1 MVCFQETSQTRAAVR
16 EVKVLQSC
24 QLYPAK
30 SNSGLRET
38 CQISA
43 AGSAG
48 DRKLQADHADEI
60 GSTTCCS
67 CVTSRTTRERQI
79 PVGTRESDTTFP
91 MIFCQKKK
99 IEQMFMLESLRPCQH
114 PVVQP
119 WRVIL
124 SAINHPG
131 SSALATAL
139 APSMVCDTLDINHP
153 GLGYL
158 RRA

>member
-16 EVKVLQSC
+16 EVKELQSC

-60 GSTTCCS
+60 GSTTCHFKDYARAPN
-67 CVTSRTTRERQI
+67 TSRN
-79 PVGTRESDTTFP
+79 S
-91 MIFCQKKK
+91 
-99 IEQMFMLESLRPCQH
+99 
-114 PVVQP
+114 
-119 WRVIL
+119 RVK
-124 SAINHPG
+124 H
-131 SSALATAL
+131 
-139 APSMVCDTLDINHP
+139 
-153 GLGYL
+153 
-158 RRA
+158 